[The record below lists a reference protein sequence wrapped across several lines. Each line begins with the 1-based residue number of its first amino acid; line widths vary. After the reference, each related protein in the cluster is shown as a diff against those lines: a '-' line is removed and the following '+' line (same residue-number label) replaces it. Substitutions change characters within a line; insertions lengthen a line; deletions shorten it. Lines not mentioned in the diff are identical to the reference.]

1 MPPVLLGYNKNI
13 EDYPYDPEAAKKLL
27 AEAIGVEA
35 EDINLDDLLT
45 EDLHMMPSDLADFS
59 ENLESRGIA
68 LEDIDLTSL
77 VSVEDLIEAA
87 NSKAEI

>member
-1 MPPVLLGYNKNI
+1 MIKIRDKASL
-13 EDYPYDPEAAKKLL
+13 DYTQIIKKLL
-27 AEAIGVEA
+27 AEAIGADV
-35 EDINLDDLLT
+35 EDIDLEDLLT

-59 ENLESRGIA
+59 ETLESRGIA

-87 NSKAEI
+87 NSRAEI